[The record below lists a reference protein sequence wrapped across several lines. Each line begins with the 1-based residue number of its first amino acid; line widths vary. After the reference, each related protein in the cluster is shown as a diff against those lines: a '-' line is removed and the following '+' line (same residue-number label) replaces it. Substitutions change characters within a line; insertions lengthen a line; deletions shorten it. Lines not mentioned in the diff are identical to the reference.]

1 VPPKAISAPVEK
13 EMKPLRLG
21 WKAIG
26 GILVGLL
33 TLGLLAYGG
42 WDIWRA
48 SQKREAER
56 KRSEVFPGIRIEV
69 LNAAGVPGLA
79 KAVTWRLRDMGFDVV
94 YYGNAKDTL
103 GKTVVI
109 ERVDSSLANAK
120 ALAGAIGV
128 KEITY
133 EPDPDRLLEV
143 TLLVGLDFKEV
154 FKGIEKDEAL
164 Y

>member
-1 VPPKAISAPVEK
+1 MSDENKK
-13 EMKPLRLG
+13 FRLPG
-21 WKAIG
+21 WKPIVG
-26 GILVGLL
+26 VLVGILI
-33 TLGLLAYGG
+33 LGLLAYGG
-42 WDIWRA
+42 WNIWQA
-48 SQKREAER
+48 SQRRESER
-56 KRSEVFPGIRIEV
+56 KKAEVYPGIRVEV
-69 LNAAGVPGLA
+69 LNAAGEPGIA
-79 KAVTWRLRDMGFDVV
+79 KKVTWRLREMGFDVV

-109 ERVDSSLANAK
+109 ERLDSSLANAK

-143 TLLVGLDFKEV
+143 TLLVGLDFREV
-154 FKGIEKDEAL
+154 FKGIENDEVI

>member
-1 VPPKAISAPVEK
+1 MPKEK
-13 EMKPLRLG
+13 GKFRLPAWKPLVG
-21 WKAIG
+21 V
-26 GILVGLL
+26 LVGLL

-42 WDIWRA
+42 WNIWQA
-48 SQKREAER
+48 NQKREAER
-56 KRSEVFPGIRIEV
+56 KKSEVFPGIRVEV
-69 LNAAGVPGLA
+69 LNAAGEQGLA
-79 KAVTWRLRDMGFDVV
+79 KKVTWRLREMGFDVV

-109 ERVDSSLANAK
+109 ERIDSSLSNAR

-128 KEITY
+128 NEITY

-143 TLLVGLDFKEV
+143 TLLVGLDFREI
-154 FKGIEKDEAL
+154 FKGIEKDEII

>member
-1 VPPKAISAPVEK
+1 MSDEK
-13 EMKPLRLG
+13 KKFHLPG
-21 WKAIG
+21 WKSIVG
-26 GILVGLL
+26 VLVGILI
-33 TLGLLAYGG
+33 LGLLAYGG
-42 WDIWRA
+42 WNIWQA
-48 SQKREAER
+48 SQRREAER
-56 KRSEVFPGIRIEV
+56 KKAEVYPGIRVEV
-69 LNAAGVPGLA
+69 LNAAGEPGIA
-79 KAVTWRLRDMGFDVV
+79 KKVTWRLRQMGFDVV

-109 ERVDSSLANAK
+109 ERLDSSLANAK

-143 TLLVGLDFKEV
+143 TLLVGLDFREV
-154 FKGIEKDEAL
+154 FKGIENDEVI

>member
-1 VPPKAISAPVEK
+1 MSDEK
-13 EMKPLRLG
+13 RRFRLPG
-21 WKAIG
+21 WKPIVG
-26 GILVGLL
+26 VLLGIVI
-33 TLGLLAYGG
+33 LGLLAYGG
-42 WDIWRA
+42 WNIWQA
-48 SQKREAER
+48 SQHREAER
-56 KRSEVFPGIRIEV
+56 KKSEVFPGLHVEV
-69 LNAAGVPGLA
+69 LNAAGEAGVA
-79 KAVTWRLRDMGFDVV
+79 KKVTWRLREMGFDVV

-109 ERVDSSLANAK
+109 ERVDSSLANAR

-143 TLLVGLDFKEV
+143 TLLVGMDFREV
-154 FKGIEKDEAL
+154 FKDIDKDEVI